1 MSPQESPRPT
11 RTTARTSP
19 GRVGLL
25 CGGIPRGD
33 LDAAGA
39 DAVYDDPAAPPLAAL
54 PDAPPG

>member
-1 MSPQESPRPT
+1 MSSQEYPCPR
-11 RTTARTSP
+11 RTTARTNP

-25 CGGIPRGD
+25 CGGIPRCD
-33 LDAAGA
+33 LETAGA